1 MINIKS
7 FVFNAFQENTFI
19 LNDETGDCIIIDA
32 GCHSPEEKLIVDNY
46 IISNKL
52 KLVKIVNTH
61 CHVDHVLGNAFLS
74 NKYKP
79 EIWAHHDDIKLLSEA
94 KKHGIIFGFDIEEPP
109 LITFFL
115 EEGKDLVFGN
125 SALKVLHVPGHS
137 MGSVALYS
145 PEQNFIIVGDVL
157 FKGSIGR
164 TDLPGGSYD
173 QLMNSIFTKLMS
185 LPPDTV
191 VFPGHGPSTTIHEEA
206 LSNPFLA

>member
-19 LNDETGDCIIIDA
+19 LNDETGECIIIDA
-32 GCHSPEEKLIVDNY
+32 GCYSPEEKSTVDNY
-46 IISNKL
+46 ISSNKL
-52 KLVKIVNTH
+52 NLVKIVNTH
-61 CHVDHVLGNAFLS
+61 CHVDHVLGNAYLS
-74 NKYKP
+74 DKYKP
-79 EIWAHHDDIKLLSEA
+79 EIWANSGDIKLLSEA

-109 LITFFL
+109 VITNFL

-125 SALKVLHVPGHS
+125 STLKILLVPGHS
-137 MGSVALYS
+137 LGSVALYS
-145 PEQNFIIVGDVL
+145 PEQNFVIVGDVL

-173 QLMNSIFTKLMS
+173 QLMNSIFTKLMK

-191 VFPGHGPSTTIHEEA
+191 VYPGHGPFTTVHEEA